1 MTSHAFYVAKGSCLC
16 EGGGKPVVKMIVTVG
31 ATEYH
36 SKPTSLYL
44 CADCWEL
51 EQEQRRDMRGSI
63 TRGRSIMGQ
72 VR

>member
-1 MTSHAFYVAKGSCLC
+1 MTSHAFYVAKNNCLC
-16 EGGGKPVVKMIVTVG
+16 GKEPVVKMSIRVG
-31 ATEYH
+31 QFEKGLHNSALH
-36 SKPTSLYL
+36 L

-63 TRGRSIMGQ
+63 TRGRSIMGR